1 MNNTDYDRIR
11 LLLDKYDA
19 GETSNAEEALL
30 RKFFAT
36 HSNDIPAEWQPYAA
50 LFGFVE
56 TERKKI
62 KAEGNA
68 TATKGNTRKKR
79 LRIVTIISV
88 AASLLLLFSLFAGRE
103 SSSECY
109 MIVDGKKYTDRKE
122 VKQEALEALQ
132 MVGENTDDDPFSAM
146 KMMR

>member
-1 MNNTDYDRIR
+1 MNNIDYDRIR

-19 GETSNAEEALL
+19 GETSNAEEQRL
-30 RKFFAT
+30 RDFFAT
-36 HSNDIPAEWQPYAA
+36 RHGDIPSEWQPYAA

-56 TERKKI
+56 MERKKI

-68 TATKGNTRKKR
+68 TPAKGDARKRR
-79 LRIVTIISV
+79 LRIITIISI
-88 AASLLLLFSLFAGRE
+88 AASLLLLFSLFAGRK

-109 MIVDGKKYTDRKE
+109 MIIDGQKYTDRKE

-132 MVGENTDDDPFSAM
+132 MVGENSDDDPFSAM